1 MHSTFGKRTLGWAG
15 LLALVAVLLAPS
27 PAGAVPEPG
36 AKGRGFRLF
45 ARALGAITV
54 NRIYCGLNSAGEVCV
69 DSLGSSTI
77 GGGYWPK
84 GTADQYIFNSGLQL
98 AGIISGG
105 PWDGDTTG
113 AFFFDPKGT
122 TVHGNEVRPIY
133 NSQNPEDAAAWPD
146 EARVPSTGPS
156 SDFFDNL
163 LKGRIAASQGDIWYL
178 TWEGDPGLN
187 AGRPHPLGIMAE
199 VRGIGWNYPRG
210 NEDILYF
217 IYTFY
222 NVTSL
227 EAASYATARPELQP
241 ILLEQA
247 EAFHTRNNASFGIT
261 LPTGGYTIS
270 NLFAA
275 FARDDDVADAG
286 ANYSSVN
293 LPFALGYTYEHTFY
307 GPNQVDNLGWTFPDA
322 IFSAPFFKGPGF
334 TGAKYLASPTGAG
347 EIQLF
352 SNTINGGDFNDAQNT
367 TQLYRYLSGNISVA
381 AGDEQCSYVPA
392 VDRICYVNNTAEDD
406 MRFFQSSTPLTLGPG
421 ESGSIVVAYIHAAPV
436 ALPSFTGAPNA
447 DIKPGDPRGLGDPG
461 LMSISINQ
469 IDSLTG
475 YLDFSDANTDGEVTQ
490 DEFVVVPGSLLGKAL
505 VAQTIFDNK
514 FLLPF
519 APEVPPFFLVPGDNE
534 VTVFWQPSATDDD
547 LVGDPFYD
555 LAKDALN
562 PDLTV
567 NALYDANYRKNDVEG
582 YRVYRGR
589 VDNPEELELIGQFD
603 KDASVFSDFYGT
615 VNASGRCA
623 PEILEGGVT
632 PVEDD
637 CAADF
642 DDVLTPGVQLAAHAD
657 YSVVSPLIQNT
668 ARVLL
673 ADGSVLPT
681 AADTAVTG
689 GGTANPGLGDTGIPF
704 VFVDRAVRN
713 GFRYFYAVTAFDVNS
728 IRSGPSSLE
737 SARITKAVT
746 PNKDASNYNVAG
758 NVTGLE
764 MLGRGVALDPNAPY
778 PTIDATTGT
787 FSGPMPPA
795 KTWTVGF
802 ADFVAK
808 VLSGPGSF
816 TITLDSVDLGD
827 AYGGVAARY
836 FYSTDAGDVFSMS
849 VVPGPTTEIG
859 RGSQQF
865 PAVAVDGSLAG
876 LYGGDANYALQ
887 GRVTTEMPGTYFAG
901 QYGRGC
907 VNSAQGFADAG
918 ARQCPYNGSR
928 WFDGPSPAQNELL
941 PHPIAAN
948 RNNFGEDE
956 NGGPSLPMDP
966 NVTNAGYLT
975 GVVSIFQAQSYQS
988 ASTTYRQVEGALA
1001 TAVRGADYN
1010 VYWGAGGLVDSVIDV
1025 THNVVVPFQADRLGG
1040 TWGILNQSAAQ
1051 PSGVN
1056 VSYDQRTELTTTD
1069 FACIEPLRSLP
1080 QPEGHM
1086 PCGAGGTP
1094 GDGPEYVLSQTAVP
1108 GPIAAFSTRTTANAR
1123 TAPVLAN
1130 AGFAMYLSGNIFL
1143 FQLAGGAVPPAGT
1156 VWSMR
1161 DYIGGISGGGT
1172 GCADCGAG
1180 DKGPYSWTPQSRKP
1194 LTAVGVQLR
1203 VSYDVTNQLEA
1214 TNNQDLSQVHTVPDP
1229 YYVTNPYEQTT
1240 DTKIIKF
1247 VNLPQEAI
1255 IRIYSASGVLVR
1267 VLEHQSDT
1275 FGGEATWDVR
1285 NRNNQV
1291 VASGVYF
1298 FHIEAGDA
1306 TKVGRFT
1313 VVNFAQ

>member
-77 GGGYWPK
+77 GGGFWPK

-98 AGIISGG
+98 AGIVSGG

-122 TVHGNEVRPIY
+122 TVHGNEVTPIY
-133 NSQNPEDAAAWPD
+133 NSQNPADAAAWPA

-156 SDFFDNL
+156 SNFYDDL

-187 AGRPHPLGIMAE
+187 AGRPHPLGILAE
-199 VRGIGWNYPRG
+199 VRGFGWNYPRG

-217 IYTFY
+217 VYSFY

-227 EAASYATARPELQP
+227 NAADYATARPELQP
-241 ILLEQA
+241 ILLAQA
-247 EAFHTRNNASFGIT
+247 QAFHTRNNAAFGIT
-261 LPTGGYTIS
+261 LPAGGYTIS

-275 FARDDDVADAG
+275 FSRDDDVADAG

-307 GPNQVDNLGWTFPDA
+307 GPNQVADLGWTFPDA

-367 TQLYRYLSGNISVA
+367 TQLFRYLSGNISIA
-381 AGDEQCSYVPA
+381 AGDEPCSYVPA
-392 VDRICYVNNTAEDD
+392 VDRICYVNNTGEDD

-436 ALPSFTGAPNA
+436 ALPSFTGGPSA
-447 DIKPGDPRGLGDPG
+447 DIKPGDPRGLGDP
-461 LMSISINQ
+461 LEMSTQINQ
-469 IDSLTG
+469 IDSLSG
-475 YLDFSDANTDGEVTQ
+475 YLDFSDANGDGEVTQ
-490 DEFVVVPGSLLGKAL
+490 DEFNVVPGSLLGKAK
-505 VAQTIFDNK
+505 VAQTIFDTK

-519 APEVPPFFLVPGDNE
+519 SPEVPPFFLVPGDNE
-534 VTVFWQPSATDDD
+534 VTVFWQPSPTDDD

-555 LAKDALN
+555 LAKDALK

-567 NALYDANYRKNDVEG
+567 NPLYDANYRKNDVEG

-589 VDNPEELELIGQFD
+589 VDNPEELQLIGTFD
-603 KDASVFSDFYGT
+603 KDGTLFSDFYGT
-615 VNASGRCA
+615 VNATGRCA
-623 PEILEGGVT
+623 PEILEGGV

-637 CAADF
+637 CAVDF
-642 DDVLTPGVQLAAHAD
+642 DDVLTPGIQLAAHAD
-657 YSVVSPLIQNT
+657 YPINSPLVQNT

-673 ADGSVLPT
+673 ADGSVLQT
-681 AADTAVTG
+681 ANDTAVTG
-689 GGTANPGLGDTGIPF
+689 GASGFPGMTDTGIPF
-704 VFVDRAVRN
+704 VYVDRDVRN

-737 SARITKAVT
+737 SSRTTKSAT
-746 PNKDASNYNVAG
+746 PTKDAANYSLSG
-758 NVTGLE
+758 TVTGLD
-764 MLGRGVALDPNAPY
+764 MLGRGTALTPTAPF
-778 PTIDATTGT
+778 PTIDAETGT

-795 KTWTVGF
+795 RTWTLGF
-802 ADFVAK
+802 ADFVAR
-808 VLSGPGSF
+808 VLSEPGNF
-816 TITLDSVDLGD
+816 TVTLDSVGLGD
-827 AYGGVAARY
+827 SWAGIPARY
-836 FYSTDAGDVFSMS
+836 FFSLETGAQFTMT
-849 VVPGPTTEIG
+849 VQQGTTTEIG
-859 RGSQQF
+859 SGAVQF
-865 PAVAVDGSLAG
+865 SAVAVDPDLAA
-876 LYGGDANYALQ
+876 LYGGSADYALQ
-887 GRVTTEMPGTYFAG
+887 GKITTQHPGNYYMG
-901 QYGRGC
+901 NYGRGC
-907 VNSAQGFADAG
+907 VNGAAGYTAAG
-918 ARQCPYNGSR
+918 AGNCAYNGPR
-928 WFDGPSPAQNELL
+928 WFDGASPTANETVA
-941 PHPIAAN
+941 HPQRGN
-948 RNNFGEDE
+948 TPNFSGTPMTDYN
-956 NGGPSLPMDP
+956 NGGF
-966 NVTNAGYLT
+966 LT
-975 GVVSIFQAQSYQS
+975 GVDHIFQAQSYQ
-988 ASTTYRQVEGALA
+988 AAENVYREIEGVLA
-1001 TAVRGADYN
+1001 GAKRSADYAL
-1010 VYWGAGGLVDSVIDV
+1010 YWGAGGTIDSIIDV
-1025 THNVVVPFQADRLGG
+1025 THNVVVPFHATNLGS
-1040 TWGILNQSAAQ
+1040 TWGVLNQSAAQ
-1051 PSGVN
+1051 PFAGA
-1056 VSYDQRTELTTTD
+1056 YDRRTELTTQD
-1069 FACIEPLRSLP
+1069 FGCIEPLRSLP
-1080 QPEGHM
+1080 STANRMTCTEAP
-1086 PCGAGGTP
+1086 
-1094 GDGPEYVLSQTAVP
+1094 YVLSQTVVP
-1108 GPIAAFSTRTTANAR
+1108 GPVVFWSPTRTASR
-1123 TAPVLAN
+1123 TAAPAAN
-1130 AGFAMYLSGNIFL
+1130 NGFALYLSGTMWAFEL
-1143 FQLAGGAVPPAGT
+1143 TGGTVPAAGT

-1161 DYIGGISGGGT
+1161 DYIGAISGGG
-1172 GCADCGAG
+1172 CATCGAG
-1180 DKGPYSWTPQSRKP
+1180 DYGDYTFTPNARQP
-1194 LTAVGVQLR
+1194 LTAAGVQLR
-1203 VSYDVTNQLEA
+1203 VSYEVTNQLEVA
-1214 TNNQDLSQVHTVPDP
+1214 SNRDLSNVHTVPDP
-1229 YYVTNPYEQTT
+1229 YYVTNEYEQTT

-1267 VLEHQSDT
+1267 VIEHQSSI
-1275 FGGEATWDVR
+1275 FGGEATWNVR

-1298 FHIEAGDA
+1298 FHIESGEAR
-1306 TKVGRFT
+1306 KVGRFT